1 MVYDKIRCGMD
12 WNGMGWEYAR
22 KLIER
27 IDCTQIL
34 SGTRGQREI
43 EYLFEIGRGVRE
55 TLSRRN

>member
-1 MVYDKIRCGMD
+1 M
-12 WNGMGWEYAR
+12 EYAR

-43 EYLFEIGRGVRE
+43 EYDLK
-55 TLSRRN
+55 